1 MRITR
6 NDLISNIMISDKL
19 IVLIYKNDNT
29 IQVAID
35 SELNNKEIEYMIDG
49 LKEAI
54 HNYIIEKE
62 VNKWEGIKN
71 PSLFFMFKYI
81 LLDLVISYIIAV
93 CINKDNL
100 LYTIRQITKNNKIK
114 LYKKINYKNKIL
126 YYLKLPIDF
135 DYKNL
140 INVIDRLN
148 FIYDAEFN
156 YFLEKTYFVL
166 EKKIKQLNNFYEFK
180 CFDNL
185 CLGYSEN
192 GPEYFEFDNKNN
204 WAMLV
209 TGMSGSGKSV
219 FMKSLI
225 LQLYLLKKHL
235 FLMDLKAGIEFDI
248 FKDYIHV
255 IDNLGD
261 AINFIE
267 ELKLI
272 TYKRYEELKQN
283 KQVDDLYIFIDEFT
297 NLLQDKKTKNILEEL
312 FRVCR
317 ASKIH
322 FVLGTQRP
330 DFKNIP
336 ATVKANIPV
345 TCAFKARDV
354 RNSMLITG
362 DERLKDIKDPG
373 RFYLISDDKEI
384 LCQSMFVDEKIIKNY
399 LKTIA

>member
-1 MRITR
+1 
-6 NDLISNIMISDKL
+6 MIK
-19 IVLIYKNDNT
+19 
-29 IQVAID
+29 
-35 SELNNKEIEYMIDG
+35 
-49 LKEAI
+49 
-54 HNYIIEKE
+54 YII
-62 VNKWEGIKN
+62 
-71 PSLFFMFKYI
+71 LDFI
-81 LLDLVISYIIAV
+81 LSYIIAKI
-93 CINKDNL
+93 INRDNF
-100 LYTIRQITKNNKIK
+100 LYTVRQITKNKNIRLIK
-114 LYKKINYKNKIL
+114 QINLENKIL
-126 YYLKLPIDF
+126 YYLKIPVDYN
-135 DYKNL
+135 YKNL
-140 INVIDRLN
+140 IEIIDQLN
-148 FIYDAEFN
+148 FIYSTNFN
-156 YFLEKTYFVL
+156 YFLENSFFVY
-166 EKKIKQLNNFYEFK
+166 EKKVNTLNDFYEFK
-180 CFDNL
+180 TFNNL

-192 GPEYFEFDNKNN
+192 GAEFFEFDNKNN

-209 TGMSGSGKSV
+209 CGMSGSGKSV

-225 LQLYLLKKHL
+225 LQLYLMEKKL
-235 FLMDLKAGIEFDI
+235 CLIDLKAGIEFDV
-248 FKDYIHV
+248 FKNYIQV
-255 IDNLGD
+255 IDNLDD

-272 TYKRYEELKQN
+272 TYRRYEELKQN

-297 NLLQDKKTKNILEEL
+297 NLLQNKKTKNILEEL

-373 RFYLISDDKEI
+373 RFYLISDEKEV
-384 LCQSMFVDEKIIKNY
+384 LCQSMFVDEKIIKKFLNNY
-399 LKTIA
+399 